1 MPTPVPR
8 IPSLGRSYPELWS
21 LVYRA
26 LASLKNHF
34 GKISPPEALEG
45 YALRRVSTR
54 RKTDQKA
61 RPVFFVRL
69 KSTLPFSLALDPPC
83 KIHSV
88 FKGFFTI
95 KRGEGGQRG
104 AAPCK
109 RFVWPQ
115 QHGAVGQNIACIS
128 SYFAVWRLSRWIFEQ
143 SDGEK
148 RAQKKGRCSQ
158 P

>member
-1 MPTPVPR
+1 MPPPVPR
-8 IPSLGRSYPELWS
+8 IPSLGGAYPELWS

-69 KSTLPFSLALDPPC
+69 KSTLPFSFVLDPPA
-83 KIHSV
+83 KFIQFLRVFLPSKEGRGVNGAQPLASV
-88 FKGFFTI
+88 
-95 KRGEGGQRG
+95 
-104 AAPCK
+104 
-109 RFVWPQ
+109 
-115 QHGAVGQNIACIS
+115 S
-128 SYFAVWRLSRWIFEQ
+128 SGRNSMVR
-143 SDGEK
+143 SD
-148 RAQKKGRCSQ
+148 KK
-158 P
+158 